1 MDPPLLETK
10 PDNFPDMDEEEKILV
25 SNLLNLDLPT
35 ILTMDKLLYRKIFRN
50 TKLSNDEMYKKRRA
64 KPYTNAFDI
73 YTHVPPENS
82 GPKVL
87 YMTPKFNFLTD
98 KDSDVLKDIEG
109 HLIEKIHASK
119 LSEKAQ
125 QEKWRQEEEELDKV
139 RKAREILR

>member
-1 MDPPLLETK
+1 MDPPNETTK
-10 PDNFPDMDEEEKILV
+10 VTHFPNMDEEEKILV

-35 ILTMDKLLYRKIFRN
+35 VLTSDKLLYRKIFRN
-50 TKLSNDEMYKKRRA
+50 TKLSNDEMHKKRRA
-64 KPYTNAFDI
+64 KPYTTAFDI

-87 YMTPKFNFLTD
+87 YMTPKHNCND

-109 HLIEKIHASK
+109 HLIEKIQASK

-125 QEKWRQEEEELDKV
+125 LEKWRQEEEELDKV
-139 RKAREILR
+139 RKAKEILR